1 MSVSLSPVGG
11 AAGQFFDSNGN
22 PLAGGKLYSYA
33 AGTTTP
39 QTTYTS
45 SSGLTANTNPII
57 LNSGGRVPSEIW
69 LTDGVAYKFAL
80 YTAANQL
87 IGIWDDITGINYI
100 PASDIAF
107 VGFKGQVG
115 NIEDLA
121 DADGSDWIGF
131 QPTGTA
137 AVARSAQ
144 DKMQE
149 VMSVKDFGAVGDGTT
164 NDTAAIQSAINA
176 AIAQRKALYF
186 PRTTLGSLGL
196 YLITA
201 PLTISAG
208 IHIFGEGTNYS
219 GLLCQNTTAF
229 QIAAGVNYVTIESL
243 ALIQQTRYST
253 TPNTATAIETLG
265 TTGSRNFWH
274 IYRDLFIDG
283 FQYAFKLPYTWST
296 VINSVQ
302 TVFGFSGIYAPGI
315 SVNNYVSNCGF
326 GGSSAANSVGIQI
339 GDGTV
344 ATEGWMIQDCLLAY
358 FATGVYGLYA
368 SNCHARGLIIDFFQQ
383 YGVFLQSTGSGGST
397 NWIIS
402 DNYMA
407 TDNAAAS
414 SGVRLKNDFGTSV
427 AQHRGTI
434 VSNNQILTYSG
445 ASLSYGILQDGT
457 AELRNVITGNRCN
470 ATVYD
475 CYLLTG
481 SQTIVANNQWKG
493 LGFYSDVLVNYS
505 GNEGIVLSSD
515 QFLKQTNGKTFVYY
529 LTAPPV
535 AGAYVRGDIV
545 WNTTPSAGGTPGW
558 VCVTSGTPG
567 TWKAMANLAV

>member
-1 MSVSLSPVGG
+1 MALTKVSYSLING
-11 AAGQFFDSNGN
+11 AA
-22 PLAGGKLYSYA
+22 
-33 AGTTTP
+33 
-39 QTTYTS
+39 
-45 SSGLTANTNPII
+45 
-57 LNSGGRVPSEIW
+57 
-69 LTDGVAYKFAL
+69 
-80 YTAANQL
+80 
-87 IGIWDDITGINYI
+87 INVLDY
-100 PASDIAF
+100 
-107 VGFKGQVG
+107 
-115 NIEDLA
+115 
-121 DADGSDWIGF
+121 
-131 QPTGTA
+131 
-137 AVARSAQ
+137 
-144 DKMQE
+144 
-149 VMSVKDFGAVGDGTT
+149 GAVGDGTT
-164 NDTAAIQSAINA
+164 NDTAAIQAAINA

-186 PRTTLGSLGL
+186 PRTTLGTLGL

-208 IHIFGEGTNYS
+208 IHIYGEGTNYS
-219 GLLCQNTTAF
+219 GLLCNNTSGF
-229 QIAAGVNYVTIESL
+229 QIAAGVNFVTIENL
-243 ALIQQTRYST
+243 AIIQTTRYST
-253 TPNTATAIETLG
+253 TPNSYTAIETLG

-283 FQYAFKLPYTWST
+283 FEYAFELSYTWST

-302 TVFGFSGIYAPGI
+302 SVFGFSGIYAPGI

-339 GDGTV
+339 GDGTN
-344 ATEGWMIQDCLLAY
+344 ATEGWMISDCLLAY
-358 FATGVYGLYA
+358 FATGVYGNFA
-368 SNCHARGLIIDFFQQ
+368 NNCHVRGCIIDFFQQ
-383 YGVFLQSTGSGGST
+383 YGVLLLSTASGGST

-414 SGVRLKNDFGTSV
+414 SGVRLKNDFGASV

-434 VSNNQILTYSG
+434 VSNNQILAYSG

-457 AELRNVITGNRCN
+457 AELNNIITGNRSN

-475 CYLLTG
+475 CYLLAG
-481 SQTIVANNQWKG
+481 SRTIVANNQWKG
-493 LGFYSDVLVNYS
+493 PGFYSDVLVNYS
-505 GNEGIVLSSD
+505 GNEGAVLSST

-545 WNTTPSAGGTPGW
+545 WSTAPSAGVTPGW

-567 TWKAMANLAV
+567 TWKEMAALAV